1 MPTTTDV
8 EVAKEVAAGEAQ
20 GAPVPPPIPLPE
32 RLSTWQSIALMF
44 KSWRLAS
51 VGLQSFASGLPL
63 GLVWIAI
70 PTWMTQAGIDI
81 KVVGLFTLAQAPWS
95 FKFLWSPLMDRFP
108 PPLLGRKRG
117 WIFISQIALLGFG
130 VWLGIVSDQP
140 QAVGVIGALTLAIGL
155 AAATQDIAIDA
166 YAVEVLRKEE
176 QGAAVGARTAIYR
189 AAMFLS
195 GALAITLAAK
205 WSWQW
210 VNIVLALAYL
220 PMLLVTWRSPE
231 PESLPPPPRTL
242 KEAVWGPFVGFL
254 GQHRALE
261 ILAFVILYKLSDN
274 LTQALTRPFLVQMG
288 FDPVDVGVV
297 TGTIGLFATLV
308 GTFLG
313 GLFTNSLGLGRAL
326 WIFGLFQIV
335 SNVGYAVV
343 AQVGTNRPIMYA
355 AVAFE
360 MASTGLGSG
369 AFGVLLLRMTQK
381 RFSAT
386 QYALFS
392 SLFAIPRILAGPPA
406 GLLADALGWRDFFLL
421 TLPTGIPGLI
431 MLARFVPW
439 KARELHFDVIEQ
451 QMGERM
457 TRGAVLARSLL
468 WGAATWVLCWI
479 TVAALWGMRS
489 VRAKNGFRFF
499 DHLFLVLQPGSL
511 GGWSTFIGLL
521 VIGVSVALMTAA
533 TLVAKRGLVGP
544 AAPSTPQPPAA
555 A

>member
-1 MPTTTDV
+1 VRVFAPAGRTVFWAREGAMATTADTQH
-8 EVAKEVAAGEAQ
+8 AKEV
-20 GAPVPPPIPLPE
+20 

-44 KSWRLAS
+44 RSWRLAS

-108 PPLLGRKRG
+108 PPLFGRKRG
-117 WIFISQIALLGFG
+117 WIFVSQLALLGLG
-130 VWLGIVSDQP
+130 LWLGAVSDQP
-140 QAVGVIGALTLAIGL
+140 QAVGVIGALALAIGL
-155 AAATQDIAIDA
+155 AAATQDIGIDA

-195 GALAITLAAK
+195 GALAITLAARY
-205 WSWQW
+205 SWQA
-210 VNIVLALAYL
+210 VNYAMALCYL

-231 PESLPPPPRTL
+231 PESLPAQPRSL
-242 KEAVWGPFVGFL
+242 REAVWGPFVGFL

-274 LTQALTRPFLVQMG
+274 LTQALTRPFLVQVG

-308 GTFLG
+308 GTFIG
-313 GLFTNSLGLGRAL
+313 GLMTNSLGLGRAL
-326 WIFGLFQIV
+326 WVFGLFQIV
-335 SNVGYAVV
+335 SNLGYAAV
-343 AQVGTNRPIMYA
+343 AHVGVNRPLMYA

-360 MASTGLGSG
+360 MGSTGLGSG

-406 GLLADALGWRDFFLL
+406 GLLADAMGWRDFFLL
-421 TLPTGIPGLI
+421 TLPTGIPGLL

-439 KARELHFDVIEQ
+439 RARELSFEVIEQ
-451 QMGERM
+451 RLGPPL
-457 TRGAVLARSLL
+457 TRGQLLARSAL
-468 WGAATWVLCWI
+468 WGALSWVGCVLL
-479 TVAALWGMRS
+479 VAALWGMRS
-489 VRAKNGFRFF
+489 VRTRNGFRFF
-499 DHLFLVLQPGSL
+499 DHLQLVLTPHTF
-511 GGWSTFIGLL
+511 GGWSTFFGL
-521 VIGVSVALMTAA
+521 VIVGLTVVLMTAA
-533 TLVAKRGLVGP
+533 ALVARRGMAGAVE
-544 AAPSTPQPPAA
+544 
-555 A
+555 